1 MKTDSIG
8 RLKVLILNV
17 IAILIKYMVN
27 QRQIRNNY
35 IKNITK
41 VNYINYN
48 NLIELLEYKMNA

>member
-8 RLKVLILNV
+8 RLKVLILNM

-27 QRQIRNNY
+27 QRRIRNNY
-35 IKNITK
+35 IKNVAK

>member
-35 IKNITK
+35 IKNVTK

>member
-1 MKTDSIG
+1 MKTDFIG

>member
-8 RLKVLILNV
+8 RLKVLILNM

>member
-1 MKTDSIG
+1 MKTDFIG

-35 IKNITK
+35 IKNVTK